1 MAVNPMMEG
10 ALSTGVT
17 GLNSALNGLNK
28 TAQDV
33 AELNVARDSASEPR
47 AARPRDLDDVAEAL
61 VSLKLYQ
68 RQAQA
73 SAKVV
78 ETADAMLGF
87 LLDVHA

>member
-1 MAVNPMMEG
+1 MSAGVN
-10 ALSTGVT
+10 
-17 GLNSALNGLNK
+17 GLNSALKGLNK

-33 AELNVARDSASEPR
+33 AELNVARDSMSEP
-47 AARPRDLDDVAEAL
+47 APARPKDVEDAAEAL

-78 ETADAMLGF
+78 ETADAVIGF
-87 LLDVHA
+87 LLDIHA

>member
-10 ALSTGVT
+10 AMSAGVN
-17 GLNSALNGLNK
+17 GLNSALKGLNK

-33 AELNVARDSASEPR
+33 AELNVARDTTSEPA
-47 AARPRDLDDVAEAL
+47 AARPKDVEDAAEAL

-78 ETADAMLGF
+78 ETADAVIGF
-87 LLDVHA
+87 LLDIHA

>member
-1 MAVNPMMEG
+1 MMEG
-10 ALSTGVT
+10 AMSAGVN
-17 GLNSALNGLNK
+17 GLNSALKGLNK

-33 AELNVARDSASEPR
+33 AELNVARGSMSEPA
-47 AARPRDLDDVAEAL
+47 AARPKDVEDAAEAL

-78 ETADAMLGF
+78 ETADAVIGF
-87 LLDVHA
+87 LLDIHA